1 MKGVLVIFFLL
12 LIVQTKLRDKISRLA
27 KRYEMEGEL
36 LW

>member
-1 MKGVLVIFFLL
+1 MKGVLVIFFLP

-27 KRYEMEGEL
+27 KRYGMEGEL

>member
-1 MKGVLVIFFLL
+1 MKGVLVIFFLP

-27 KRYEMEGEL
+27 KRYGMGGEL